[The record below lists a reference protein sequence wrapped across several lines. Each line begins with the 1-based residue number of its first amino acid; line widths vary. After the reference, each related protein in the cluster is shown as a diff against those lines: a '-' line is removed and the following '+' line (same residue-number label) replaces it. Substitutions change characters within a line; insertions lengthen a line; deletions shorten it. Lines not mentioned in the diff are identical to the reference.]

1 MYPNEILSSMN
12 IICSSVSDSELFLKT
27 ADPSSVL
34 LLFSSPLAFLALHA
48 FLLLST
54 DPFLLFSATPSFA
67 LLLLLLF
74 PALLLANLAMAPNTY

>member
-1 MYPNEILSSMN
+1 MYPNEILSSMK

-34 LLFSSPLAFLALHA
+34 LLFSSSLAFLALHA

-54 DPFLLFSATPSFA
+54 DPFLLFFATPSFA

>member
-1 MYPNEILSSMN
+1 MYPNEILSSMK

-54 DPFLLFSATPSFA
+54 DPFLLFFATPSFA